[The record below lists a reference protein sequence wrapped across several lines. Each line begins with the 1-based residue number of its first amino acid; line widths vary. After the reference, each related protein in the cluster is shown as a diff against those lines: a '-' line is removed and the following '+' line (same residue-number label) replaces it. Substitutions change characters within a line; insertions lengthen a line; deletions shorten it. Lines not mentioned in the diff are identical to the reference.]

1 MKTYKLLIVVFILT
15 VFPVKAFTALPDIA
29 KAIEP
34 KMHQGSIEEILSF
47 IEERHLQAVQLAT
60 EAGTILQQT
69 SGQPEQEALANAV
82 DIFQGIA
89 VKLQRLKAEV
99 KKSSGLGIKPPMLGA
114 PPYSLAIFDGIRSFQ
129 KEIDQRLLEYTKDI
143 GRIENKLV
151 IVKKNLESLLFDY
164 TRIRQKDLDKALS
177 FEKAAYIFSL
187 QSEYSLLTLRLSKLR
202 KQLDSL
208 NVLRKEGIELK
219 KTCLKNIHVSADDVA
234 VFKKG
239 LEKASLEQE
248 TFLEEM
254 RNETNSL
261 GSKLLFYEL
270 QLEKIKEKNG
280 KGKEDNDKKYF
291 LNIEKKR
298 IESIID
304 TIEIK
309 RRSLEQKKLNLKLN
323 MIVAEFSYYWTNHY
337 AGKDEK
343 RVRDDIQSWRDKQE
357 YLSNTIIS
365 LNEELLQASQQKTQ
379 FNQKLLMASN
389 DLKALPSQQIKDAIS
404 ALERQLLKG
413 SELIDVLIATLFD
426 NQNNIRTLS
435 NEISW
440 LLDLLQAEMPWHK
453 NLQVYFEK
461 NFRKSWENIFSVLYY
476 PLFSTGEKNITLAT
490 IVKFIILL
498 IVGLMFLR
506 LTRRKVSVLLH
517 TKTRLS
523 FGTVTSITTLVYYVA
538 LVTYVFVILSA
549 GGFNLSQ
556 FTVIVGAFSV
566 GIGFGLQTIANNFIS
581 GIIMLTEQIIKAGD
595 IVNLENGL
603 TGEVKKVAIRSTI
616 IRTVNGDDVIVP
628 NSEFVSGRVNTW
640 TYGDDWRRLTI
651 PFGVSYGADP
661 DEIARLAEEAAR
673 EVETTT
679 EDADHPLRIFFEG
692 YGESSLDFSIRV
704 WCRMY
709 RLKALSGLRSDY
721 YFSLFRKLKNA
732 GVTIPFPQRDLNLQS
747 MSPEVLN
754 TLKSLLS
761 KE

>member
-1 MKTYKLLIVVFILT
+1 LLI
-15 VFPVKAFTALPDIA
+15 A
-29 KAIEP
+29 
-34 KMHQGSIEEILSF
+34 
-47 IEERHLQAVQLAT
+47 
-60 EAGTILQQT
+60 
-69 SGQPEQEALANAV
+69 
-82 DIFQGIA
+82 
-89 VKLQRLKAEV
+89 
-99 KKSSGLGIKPPMLGA
+99 
-114 PPYSLAIFDGIRSFQ
+114 
-129 KEIDQRLLEYTKDI
+129 
-143 GRIENKLV
+143 
-151 IVKKNLESLLFDY
+151 
-164 TRIRQKDLDKALS
+164 
-177 FEKAAYIFSL
+177 
-187 QSEYSLLTLRLSKLR
+187 
-202 KQLDSL
+202 
-208 NVLRKEGIELK
+208 
-219 KTCLKNIHVSADDVA
+219 
-234 VFKKG
+234 
-239 LEKASLEQE
+239 
-248 TFLEEM
+248 
-254 RNETNSL
+254 
-261 GSKLLFYEL
+261 
-270 QLEKIKEKNG
+270 
-280 KGKEDNDKKYF
+280 
-291 LNIEKKR
+291 
-298 IESIID
+298 
-304 TIEIK
+304 
-309 RRSLEQKKLNLKLN
+309 
-323 MIVAEFSYYWTNHY
+323 
-337 AGKDEK
+337 
-343 RVRDDIQSWRDKQE
+343 
-357 YLSNTIIS
+357 
-365 LNEELLQASQQKTQ
+365 
-379 FNQKLLMASN
+379 
-389 DLKALPSQQIKDAIS
+389 
-404 ALERQLLKG
+404 
-413 SELIDVLIATLFD
+413 
-426 NQNNIRTLS
+426 
-435 NEISW
+435 
-440 LLDLLQAEMPWHK
+440 K

-581 GIIMLTEQIIKAGD
+581 GIIMLMEQIIKAGD

-640 TYGDDWRRLTI
+640 TYGDDWRRLTR